1 MLKRTLPIGATS
13 GKIATRIGVA
23 ALTRLAFNGADLG
36 AIWNDLL
43 ASVQGEP
50 GNAAAVMDMS
60 VVAQLMGN
68 PKAGSE
74 LQDGALAIERLYR
87 SPPTSEHPRLRLLVL
102 AGATD
107 IGGNIP
113 VEFLTANSDIDVVT
127 LYIVPGAPL
136 PDPLP
141 DHDIALVALGNSDH
155 MIETLEE
162 MEDIV
167 PAWPRQVLND
177 PSRIFSLE
185 RDRFYTAMQNIP
197 GVVIP
202 KTVRISRPTLEG
214 LARGHHAL
222 KALLSDAEFPIIV
235 RPVNS
240 HAGHGLE
247 KVDDASGIETY
258 LAQNPEQ
265 EFFISRFVDYSSEGD
280 LFRKYRVVFIDG
292 RAFACHMAIAQEWK
306 VWYLNADMGANP
318 GKRAEEALFMQ
329 TFDETFALRHDA
341 AFKEI
346 TARIG
351 LDYFGIDCAETK
363 DGKLLLFEGETA
375 MIVHDMD
382 PAEIYPYKVPQMR
395 KLFSAFVDMLYRRAK
410 AGQAEAA

>member
-36 AIWNDLL
+36 TIWNDLL

-136 PDPLP
+136 PEPLP

-177 PSRIFSLE
+177 PSASSASNATVSTPPCKIF
-185 RDRFYTAMQNIP
+185 P
-197 GVVIP
+197 
-202 KTVRISRPTLEG
+202 
-214 LARGHHAL
+214 
-222 KALLSDAEFPIIV
+222 
-235 RPVNS
+235 
-240 HAGHGLE
+240 
-247 KVDDASGIETY
+247 AS
-258 LAQNPEQ
+258 
-265 EFFISRFVDYSSEGD
+265 
-280 LFRKYRVVFIDG
+280 
-292 RAFACHMAIAQEWK
+292 
-306 VWYLNADMGANP
+306 
-318 GKRAEEALFMQ
+318 
-329 TFDETFALRHDA
+329 
-341 AFKEI
+341 
-346 TARIG
+346 
-351 LDYFGIDCAETK
+351 
-363 DGKLLLFEGETA
+363 
-375 MIVHDMD
+375 
-382 PAEIYPYKVPQMR
+382 
-395 KLFSAFVDMLYRRAK
+395 
-410 AGQAEAA
+410 